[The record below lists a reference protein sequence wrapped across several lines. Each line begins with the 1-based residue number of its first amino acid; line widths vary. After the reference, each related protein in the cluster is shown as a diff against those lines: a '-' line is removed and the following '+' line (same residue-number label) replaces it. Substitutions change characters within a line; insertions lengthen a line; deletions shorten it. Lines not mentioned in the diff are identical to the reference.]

1 MILLEEYRLS
11 AYLMVFNKEK
21 APTEPIEFL
30 KWYYGKAD
38 WDSERLYGGNY
49 EIRKRKAGSY

>member
-1 MILLEEYRLS
+1 MS